1 MSRINVM
8 LPYLG
13 QGDLAAGAVASG
25 QIHAQQISL
34 AGIVTDLLEQDQA
47 LEVIMNAASSDADEV
62 LGVVSANLDHIHHFA
77 RNQQLQV
84 HRAAGR
90 WDTVRW
96 LNLLDGAPLVWR
108 ARQLTGRRWPRLAG
122 SDLIE
127 PILDAA
133 EFNSLSI
140 GFLGGSA
147 ATHADLA
154 TVMSRRWPNLHV
166 AGYWAPERADL
177 TSAAASQTLTSQIA
191 QAQVTI
197 LIVCL
202 GKPRQEEWIAE
213 YGYASGAKVCL
224 GFGAVVDFLAG
235 RVPRA
240 PRWMANRGLEWAWR
254 LVREPRRLARRY
266 LIQGPPAYLWLQRN
280 SQLVLES
287 PD

>member
-1 MSRINVM
+1 MSRITVTPN
-8 LPYLG
+8 LG
-13 QGDLAAGAVASG
+13 GGHIAAGTVASG
-25 QIHAQQISL
+25 QIQARQISL

-47 LEVIMNAASSDADEV
+47 VEVIIDAARSQLDEV
-62 LGVVSANLDHIHHFA
+62 LGVVSANLDHVHHFA

-84 HRAAGR
+84 SREAGTPG
-90 WDTVRW
+90 TVRW

-108 ARQLTGRRWPRLAG
+108 ARQLTGRQWPRLAG

-177 TSAAASQTLTSQIA
+177 TDARASQALTNQIA
-191 QAQVTI
+191 QAQLRLLV
-197 LIVCL
+197 VCL
-202 GKPRQEEWIAE
+202 GKPRQEEWIADH
-213 YGYASGAKVCL
+213 GHASGAKVCL
-224 GFGAVVDFLAG
+224 GFGAVADFLAG

-240 PRWMANRGLEWAWR
+240 PRWMANHGLEWAWR
-254 LVREPRRLARRY
+254 LLREPRRLARRY
-266 LIQGPPAYLWLQRN
+266 LIQGPPAYWSLQRN
-280 SQLVLES
+280 SYLVPEL

>member
-1 MSRINVM
+1 MSRINVT
-8 LPYLG
+8 PPNLG
-13 QGDLAAGAVASG
+13 QGYIAAGTVASG
-25 QIHAQQISL
+25 QIQAQRISL
-34 AGIVTDLLEQDQA
+34 AGIVTDLLERDQA
-47 LEVIMNAASSDADEV
+47 VEVIIDAARSQSDEV
-62 LGVVSANLDHIHHFA
+62 LGVVSANLDHVHHFA
-77 RNQQLQV
+77 RNQRLQV
-84 HRAAGR
+84 SREAGTPG
-90 WDTVRW
+90 TVRW

-108 ARQLTGRRWPRLAG
+108 ARRLTGRQWPRLAG

-177 TSAAASQTLTSQIA
+177 TAAPASKTLRSQIA

-213 YGYASGAKVCL
+213 HGYASGAKVCL
-224 GFGAVVDFLAG
+224 GFGAVADFLAG
-235 RVPRA
+235 RIPRA
-240 PRWMANRGLEWAWR
+240 PRWMANHGLEWAWR
-254 LVREPRRLARRY
+254 LLREPRRLARRY
-266 LIQGPPAYLWLQRN
+266 LIQGPPAYWSLQRN
-280 SQLVLES
+280 SYLVPES